1 MQRDS
6 KRICKRYRLRLV
18 LDHESPE
25 SHEYLPCHDLQ
36 DSSDSC
42 SQKHSRLNYINL
54 TTNLPNQTNHLICR
68 LNQKKNPSIIPFVQP
83 RHNQNI
89 NQKEKI
95 KKRIRVKTP
104 LKIGDTPWAFFD
116 SSSVA
121 ADSQSAMQQIE
132 LRVKNEE
139 TTFGDR
145 KESQWISLWTIMN
158 LYGSQL
164 FFTFAKTS
172 NATVPWIKHQ
182 IRQTT

>member
-1 MQRDS
+1 M
-6 KRICKRYRLRLV
+6 
-18 LDHESPE
+18 
-25 SHEYLPCHDLQ
+25 
-36 DSSDSC
+36 
-42 SQKHSRLNYINL
+42 L

-139 TTFGDR
+139 TKFGDR
-145 KESQWISLWTIMN
+145 KESQRISLWTIMN
-158 LYGSQL
+158 LYGSQQ
-164 FFTFAKTS
+164 FFTFAKHQTQPYLES
-172 NATVPWIKHQ
+172 NIRYDKQLNLYRLWVKYFKSSRSASSVP
-182 IRQTT
+182 TAPY

>member
-1 MQRDS
+1 M
-6 KRICKRYRLRLV
+6 
-18 LDHESPE
+18 
-25 SHEYLPCHDLQ
+25 
-36 DSSDSC
+36 
-42 SQKHSRLNYINL
+42 SQPKKIRPIRAISVRKKHSRMNYIML

-68 LNQKKNPSIIPFVQP
+68 LNQKKNPSIIPFVLS

-121 ADSQSAMQQIE
+121 AGSQSAMQQFE

-139 TTFGDR
+139 KKFGDR

-158 LYGSQL
+158 LYGSQQ